1 MKKYILFEE
10 YITLGQVL
18 KELGLISTGGQAK
31 IFLPKMKEIFSTMV
45 KLKIVAEK
53 NSAMET
59 YLSSQLLT

>member
-31 IFLPKMKEIFSTMV
+31 IFLAENEGNIFYNV